1 MIHYEIRGWHSS
13 GNKNIY
19 QTQRGKNPLLPR
31 IYGLKFISFR
41 FFISTWL
48 VLDIW
53 NVIMDLNFIS
63 IYYKTV
69 SASALALTSKHRV
82 NIPSR
87 FSENL
92 ACGFP
97 HCSSVFKLSCC
108 WLLHP
113 WGNRANWSAHTYY
126 HPPREEEKSAS
137 APWKK
142 RGNSQRLPQSYRLIT
157 LISRAYEDVLKC
169 QLEQLFET
177 YSCPFS
183 FPLTQF
189 HHSLRKMKNDER
201 SFFGVFFLKKY
212 CMSACI
218 KVVPGRK
225 EEPVCTYQPSFL
237 PLLIV
242 SQFLTFAFN

>member
-1 MIHYEIRGWHSS
+1 
-13 GNKNIY
+13 
-19 QTQRGKNPLLPR
+19 
-31 IYGLKFISFR
+31 
-41 FFISTWL
+41 
-48 VLDIW
+48 
-53 NVIMDLNFIS
+53 MDLNFIS

-201 SFFGVFFLKKY
+201 SFFGVFFKEVLHVCLYKG
-212 CMSACI
+212 SA
-218 KVVPGRK
+218 RK
-225 EEPVCTYQPSFL
+225 ERRTSLHLPALFPSPINSFTIPYICIQL
-237 PLLIV
+237 NCLNIYCVQDTLQVLERDLELDVV
-242 SQFLTFAFN
+242 SALEKSTD